1 MSNNEELVKNSK
13 WLKQIKE
20 VREIKK
26 EILDFGIT
34 QFQIL
39 KLIESLS
46 LELDD
51 RSVMLAIKD
60 AVRTPIEASELDL
73 QEKKELIV

>member
-1 MSNNEELVKNSK
+1 MSDNEELIKDSK

-26 EILDFGIT
+26 EILEFGIS

-46 LELDD
+46 FELDD

-60 AVRTPIEASELDL
+60 ALRTAIEASELEQ
-73 QEKKELIV
+73 QEKKELIL

>member
-1 MSNNEELVKNSK
+1 MIDNEELVKDSK

-26 EILDFGIT
+26 EILDFGIS

-46 LELDD
+46 FELDD
-51 RSVMLAIKD
+51 RSIMLAIKD
-60 AVRTPIEASELDL
+60 ALRTAIEASELEQ

>member
-1 MSNNEELVKNSK
+1 MNDNEELIKNSK

-51 RSVMLAIKD
+51 RSITLAIKD
-60 AVRTPIEASELDL
+60 ALQIAIEASELEL

>member
-1 MSNNEELVKNSK
+1 MNDNEELIKNSK
-13 WLKQIKE
+13 WLKQLKE

-26 EILDFGIT
+26 EILDFGIS

-46 LELDD
+46 FELDD

-60 AVRTPIEASELDL
+60 AVRTPIEASETEL